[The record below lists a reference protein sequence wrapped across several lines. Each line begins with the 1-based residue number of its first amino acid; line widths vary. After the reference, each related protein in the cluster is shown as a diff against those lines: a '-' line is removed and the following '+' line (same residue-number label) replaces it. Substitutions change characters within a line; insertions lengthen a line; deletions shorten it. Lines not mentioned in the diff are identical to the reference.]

1 MNFCVYDDCTWLY
14 PDSPLAGPQ
23 AARLDA
29 PRGGHAAFQLLVDK
43 GGERRLTFHWKT
55 PGGPPVS
62 LYRLVPVGVNEN
74 TAPTLMT
81 TTDYAACRD
90 YVTRAAPFEVYDAMA
105 PCAFGEAVPGR
116 AFYLCAEPAHRQVPG
131 LYSGE
136 LTIEREGERAVCPW
150 SAGCTPPGC
159 PPPARAF

>member
-43 GGERRLTFHWKT
+43 GGECRLTFDWKT

-62 LYRLVPVGVNEN
+62 LYRE
-74 TAPTLMT
+74 
-81 TTDYAACRD
+81 R
-90 YVTRAAPFEVYDAMA
+90 E
-105 PCAFGEAVPGR
+105 
-116 AFYLCAEPAHRQVPG
+116 HRPHPDDHHRLRRLPG
-131 LYSGE
+131 LCDPRRT
-136 LTIEREGERAVCPW
+136 L
-150 SAGCTPPGC
+150 
-159 PPPARAF
+159 